1 MVVSVGREVRR
12 HLHREALVVLLIY
25 HLSLRV
31 ELVCLRILDYG
42 FLYKSSHFLAD
53 DSVNDLVYPG
63 IYKAF
68 LFINILLLD
77 LRLQGC
83 VLDEDGLRFE
93 GVNQLL
99 AEGYALLAV
108 MLAAKENDNLLSL
121 FVFHNDNSI
130 LKIEVH

>member
-1 MVVSVGREVRR
+1 
-12 HLHREALVVLLIY
+12 
-25 HLSLRV
+25 
-31 ELVCLRILDYG
+31 
-42 FLYKSSHFLAD
+42 
-53 DSVNDLVYPG
+53 
-63 IYKAF
+63 
-68 LFINILLLD
+68 LLLD

-108 MLAAKENDNLLSL
+108 MLAAKENDHLLSL